1 MNQSLYKSSDLIY
14 WSSQHINNEL
24 LFDKILDINDDITDF
39 LSKHNLNIKYDK
51 EFFLMHLLLFIYD
64 NSAS

>member
-1 MNQSLYKSSDLIY
+1 MNQSLYNSSDLIY

-24 LFDKILDINDDITDF
+24 LFDKILDINDDIIDF
-39 LSKHNLNIKYDK
+39 LTNHNLNIKYDK
-51 EFFLMHLLLFIYD
+51 ELFLMHLLLFIYD